1 MAETESGEAAVAA
14 TAAAGEASQ
23 EPRCPGDDHEDQQH
37 DQQQQEVVAEGE
49 VEDSQQ
55 QQQQEQQEEEDMLLP
70 PPPPPPPPSGE
81 DGLCGEEDGEQFCLS
96 DELPPPPPCLLEE
109 PACDV
114 GSRGEHGSAAETGA
128 ASGAGGRGAA
138 VGARGAGGEVESGLS
153 AVANGSLHQDFEI
166 GIFVKAGSDGESIGN
181 CPFSQRLFMIL
192 WLKGVVFNVTTVDIK
207 RKPPELQNLAP
218 GTHPPFLTFNGE
230 VKTDVNKIEEFL
242 EEQLSPPNYVRLAAR
257 HRESNLAGNDIFAK
271 FSAYIKNAKKEAN
284 DNLEKALLKAFK
296 KLDDYL
302 LSPLP
307 EEIDDCSMGD
317 DGISPRKF
325 LDGDE
330 LTLADCN
337 LLPKLHIVKIVAKK
351 YRDFEIP
358 AEMTGVWKYLRGAYA
373 RDEFTNTCP
382 ADREIELAYADVAKR
397 MS

>member
-1 MAETESGEAAVAA
+1 MAETESGEAAA
-14 TAAAGEASQ
+14 AAAGEASQ
-23 EPRCPGDDHEDQQH
+23 EPRCPGDDNEDQQH
-37 DQQQQEVVAEGE
+37 DQQQQQEVEVAEGE

-55 QQQQEQQEEEDMLLP
+55 QQQQEEEEDMLLP
-70 PPPPPPPPSGE
+70 PPPPPPPSGD

-109 PACDV
+109 PACDE
-114 GSRGEHGSAAETGA
+114 GIRGEHGSAAETGA

-138 VGARGAGGEVESGLS
+138 AGARGAGGEVESGLS